1 MKLAII
7 GTGYV
12 GLITGACFA
21 EFGYQTVCIDKDQSR
36 IKELNNSKC
45 PFYEP
50 GVDTL
55 LDKHLNKTKL
65 LSFSNSL
72 SKSINDADIIFITV
86 GTPSKR
92 IEGEADLSYVWNV
105 AEEISNNISKYCIVV
120 TKSTVPVGTTKEV
133 KSIIAK
139 KINEKDFD
147 VVSNPEFLREGSA
160 INDFMRPDR
169 VVIGCENK
177 KSEDIMK
184 ELYRPLYLLETPIV
198 STTVESSEIIKYASN
213 SFLATKISF
222 INQVADL
229 CEKVGADVQDVA
241 KGMGIDKRIGNKF
254 LHAGPG
260 YGGSCFPKDVK
271 GLVALFSQNGIE
283 SEMGKAVHSINEKQ
297 KKIIVNKLEKFYEN
311 QDLDDKNISI
321 LGLSFKPE
329 TDDLREAPSLSIYE
343 SLKNKVNTI
352 KAYDPLAKNNIEY
365 FRSINLDI
373 KEDVYSCCD
382 GSDAII
388 ICTEW
393 KEFRSMDLIRLSK
406 IVNKKV
412 IFDGRNLFDPIKLE
426 ELGWEYISVGR
437 KYHYG

>member
-271 GLVALFSQNGIE
+271 AFIRTAQKHDVNMSILSSVDLFNEERISKISNKFIT
-283 SEMGKAVHSINEKQ
+283 KANL
-297 KKIIVNKLEKFYEN
+297 KKGDQVSL
-311 QDLDDKNISI
+311 
-321 LGLSFKPE
+321 LGLSFKPN
-329 TDDLREAPSLSIYE
+329 TDDVRDST
-343 SLKNKVNTI
+343 SLKIAKLLQDKDIVV
-352 KAYDPLAKNNIEY
+352 KAYDPEAMDNAK
-365 FRSINLDI
+365 
-373 KEDVYSCCD
+373 KENSELQLYSSAYEACENTK
-382 GSDAII
+382 AVII
-388 ICTEW
+388 GTEW
-393 KEFRSMDLIRLSK
+393 NEFRALDFLKIKGSSK
-406 IVNKKV
+406 NLV
-412 IFDGRNLFDPIKLE
+412 IFDLRNIYNAKEIKD
-426 ELGWEYISVGR
+426 LGF
-437 KYHYG
+437 HYFGTGK

>member
-21 EFGYQTVCIDKDQSR
+21 EFGYQAVCIDKDQDR
-36 IKELNNSKC
+36 INELNNSKC

-50 GVDTL
+50 GVEDL

-72 SKSINDADIIFITV
+72 SKSISDADIIFITV

-92 IEGEADLSYVWNV
+92 IEGEADLSFVWDV
-105 AEEISNNISKYCIVV
+105 AEEISNNINKYCIVV

-133 KSIIAK
+133 KKIISK
-139 KINEKDFD
+139 KIDEKDFD

-160 INDFMRPDR
+160 ISDFMRPDR

-177 KSEDIMK
+177 KSEDIMR

-198 STTVESSEIIKYASN
+198 STTIESSEIIKYASN

-241 KGMGIDKRIGNKF
+241 RGMGIDKRIGNKF

-271 GLVALFSQNGIE
+271 AFIRTAEKHDIDLSILSSVDAFNEQRISKITNKFI
-283 SEMGKAVHSINEKQ
+283 SKANLLKG
-297 KKIIVNKLEKFYEN
+297 
-311 QDLDDKNISI
+311 DKVSL
-321 LGLSFKPE
+321 LGLSFKPN
-329 TDDLREAPSLSIYE
+329 TDDVRDST
-343 SLKNKVNTI
+343 SLKIAKLLQSQGVII
-352 KAYDPLAKNNIEY
+352 KSYDPEAMDNAK
-365 FRSINLDI
+365 
-373 KEDVYSCCD
+373 KENTELQLCESAYEACEDSK
-382 GSDAII
+382 AII
-388 ICTEW
+388 IGTEW
-393 KEFRSMDLIRLSK
+393 NEFRALDFQKIKVSSKNLI
-406 IVNKKV
+406 
-412 IFDGRNLFDPIKLE
+412 IFDLRNIYNAREIKD
-426 ELGWEYISVGR
+426 LGF
-437 KYHYG
+437 KYFGTGK

>member
-21 EFGYQTVCIDKDQSR
+21 EFGYQTVCIDKDQHR
-36 IKELNNSKC
+36 VKELNNSKC

-50 GVDTL
+50 GVEAL
-55 LDKHLNKTKL
+55 LDKHLNKSKL
-65 LSFSNSL
+65 LSFSDSL
-72 SKSINDADIIFITV
+72 SQSIKDADIIFITV

-92 IEGEADLSYVWNV
+92 IEGEADLSFVWDV
-105 AEEISNNISKYCIVV
+105 AEEISKNLNKYCIVV

-133 KSIIAK
+133 KNIILK
-139 KINEKDFD
+139 KIDKKDFD

-177 KSEDIMK
+177 KSEDIMR

-198 STTVESSEIIKYASN
+198 STTLESAEIIKYASN

-241 KGMGIDKRIGNKF
+241 KGMGIDKRIGDKF

-271 GLVALFSQNGIE
+271 AFIKTAQKHDVDL
-283 SEMGKAVHSINEKQ
+283 SILSSVDAFNDERV
-297 KKIIVNKLEKFYEN
+297 KKITNNFFSRANLIKGDQVSL
-311 QDLDDKNISI
+311 
-321 LGLSFKPE
+321 LGLSFKPN
-329 TDDLREAPSLSIYE
+329 TDDVRDST
-343 SLKNKVNTI
+343 SLKIAKLLQDKGIVV
-352 KAYDPLAKNNIEY
+352 KSYDPEAMKNAK
-365 FRSINLDI
+365 
-373 KEDVYSCCD
+373 K
-382 GSDAII
+382 
-388 ICTEW
+388 
-393 KEFRSMDLIRLSK
+393 K
-406 IVNKKV
+406 ILNYNYV
-412 IFDGRNLFDPIKLE
+412 IVHMQRVKIL
-426 ELGWEYISVGR
+426 R
-437 KYHYG
+437 Q

>member
-1 MKLAII
+1 MKLVII

-21 EFGYQTVCIDKDQSR
+21 EFGYQTVCIDKDENR
-36 IKELNNSKC
+36 VKELNNSKC

-50 GVDTL
+50 GVEAL

-65 LSFSNSL
+65 LSFSDSL
-72 SKSINDADIIFITV
+72 SQSINDADIIFITV

-92 IEGEADLSYVWNV
+92 IEGEADLSFVLDV

-120 TKSTVPVGTTKEV
+120 TKSTVPVGTTKQV
-133 KSIIAK
+133 KNIISK
-139 KINEKDFD
+139 KIDKKDFD

-198 STTVESSEIIKYASN
+198 STTVESAEIIKYASN

-229 CEKVGADVQDVA
+229 CEKVGADIQDVA
-241 KGMGIDKRIGNKF
+241 KGMGIDKRIGSKF

-271 GLVALFSQNGIE
+271 AFIRTAQKHEVDL
-283 SEMGKAVHSINEKQ
+283 SILSSVDTFNEERIS
-297 KKIIVNKLEKFYEN
+297 KITNKFISKTNLEKGD
-311 QDLDDKNISI
+311 QVSL
-321 LGLSFKPE
+321 LGLSFKPN
-329 TDDLREAPSLSIYE
+329 TDDVRDST
-343 SLKNKVNTI
+343 SLKIAKLLQDQGIVI
-352 KAYDPLAKNNIEY
+352 KSYDPEAMDNAK
-365 FRSINLDI
+365 
-373 KEDVYSCCD
+373 KENTELYLCD
-382 GSDAII
+382 SAYEACEDTKAII
-388 ICTEW
+388 IGTEW
-393 KEFRSMDLIRLSK
+393 NEFRALDFQKIRASSK
-406 IVNKKV
+406 NLV
-412 IFDGRNLFDPIKLE
+412 IFDLRNIYNPKEIKN
-426 ELGWEYISVGR
+426 LGFTYFGTG
-437 KYHYG
+437 K

>member
-21 EFGYQTVCIDKDQSR
+21 EFGYQTVCIDKDQHR
-36 IKELNNSKC
+36 VKELNNSKC

-50 GVDTL
+50 GVEAL

-65 LSFSNSL
+65 LSFSDSL

-92 IEGEADLSYVWNV
+92 IEGEADLSFVWDV
-105 AEEISNNISKYCIVV
+105 AEEISNNISKYCVIV
-120 TKSTVPVGTTKEV
+120 TKSTVPVGTTKDV
-133 KSIIAK
+133 KKIISK

-160 INDFMRPDR
+160 INDFMHPDR
-169 VVIGCENK
+169 IVIGCENK

-198 STTVESSEIIKYASN
+198 STTVESAEIIKYASN

-241 KGMGIDKRIGNKF
+241 KGMGIDKRIGSKF

-271 GLVALFSQNGIE
+271 AFIKTAKTHDVDL
-283 SEMGKAVHSINEKQ
+283 SILSSVNAFNEER
-297 KKIIVNKLEKFYEN
+297 VNKITNKFILKAN
-311 QDLDDKNISI
+311 LKKGDQISL
-321 LGLSFKPE
+321 LGLSFKPN
-329 TDDLREAPSLSIYE
+329 TDDVRDST
-343 SLKNKVNTI
+343 SLKIAKLLQDKGIVV
-352 KAYDPLAKNNIEY
+352 KSYDPEAMKNAKKENNELQLCESAY
-365 FRSINLDI
+365 EAC
-373 KEDVYSCCD
+373 EDTK
-382 GSDAII
+382 AII
-388 ICTEW
+388 IGTEW
-393 KEFRSMDLIRLSK
+393 NEFRALDFLKIKESSK
-406 IVNKKV
+406 NLF
-412 IFDGRNLFDPIKLE
+412 IFDLRNIYNAKEIKD
-426 ELGWEYISVGR
+426 LGFQYFGTG
-437 KYHYG
+437 K

>member
-21 EFGYQTVCIDKDQSR
+21 EFGYQTVCIDKNENRVDD
-36 IKELNNSKC
+36 LNNSKC

-50 GVDTL
+50 GIEDL

-72 SKSINDADIIFITV
+72 SASLHDADIIFITV

-92 IEGEADLSYVWNV
+92 IEGEADLSFVWNV
-105 AEEISNNISKYCIVV
+105 AEEISNNINKYCIVV

-139 KINEKDFD
+139 KINEKNFD

-169 VVIGCENK
+169 VVIGSENK
-177 KSEDIMK
+177 KSENIMR

-198 STTVESSEIIKYASN
+198 STTVESAEIIKYASN

-271 GLVALFSQNGIE
+271 AFITTAQKHDVDL
-283 SEMGKAVHSINEKQ
+283 SILSSVDTFNENRINKIS
-297 KKIIVNKLEKFYEN
+297 KKIISKANLNKGDYVGL
-311 QDLDDKNISI
+311 
-321 LGLSFKPE
+321 LGLSFKPN
-329 TDDLREAPSLSIYE
+329 TDDVRDST
-343 SLKNKVNTI
+343 SLKIAKLLQDMGIFV
-352 KAYDPLAKNNIEY
+352 KAYDPEAMDNAK
-365 FRSINLDI
+365 
-373 KEDVYSCCD
+373 KENTELQLFDSAYEACED
-382 GSDAII
+382 TKAII
-388 ICTEW
+388 IGTEW
-393 KEFRSMDLIRLSK
+393 NEFRALNFLKIQKNSKNLI
-406 IVNKKV
+406 
-412 IFDGRNLFDPIKLE
+412 IFDLRNIYNAKEIE
-426 ELGWEYISVGR
+426 ELGLQYFGTG
-437 KYHYG
+437 K

>member
-1 MKLAII
+1 MKLAIV

-21 EFGYQTVCIDKDQSR
+21 EFGYQTVCIDKDQDR
-36 IKELNNSKC
+36 INELNNSKC

-72 SKSINDADIIFITV
+72 SKSISDADIIFITV

-92 IEGEADLSYVWNV
+92 IEAEADLSYVWEV
-105 AEEISNNISKYCIVV
+105 AEEISNHVSKYCIVV

-133 KSIIAK
+133 KSIISK

-160 INDFMRPDR
+160 LNDFMRPDR
-169 VVIGCENK
+169 VVIGCDNK
-177 KSEDIMK
+177 KSEDMMRD
-184 ELYRPLYLLETPIV
+184 LYRPLYLLETPIV
-198 STTVESSEIIKYASN
+198 STTVESAEIIKYASN

-271 GLVALFSQNGIE
+271 AFIKTAQKHDVDL
-283 SEMGKAVHSINEKQ
+283 SILSSVDSFNEERV
-297 KKIIVNKLEKFYEN
+297 KKITNNFFSRANLIKG
-311 QDLDDKNISI
+311 DKVSL
-321 LGLSFKPE
+321 LGLSFKPN
-329 TDDLREAPSLSIYE
+329 TDDVRDSTSLKIAKLLQDKGIVVKSYDPEAMKNAQKENTELQLCNSAYE
-343 SLKNKVNTI
+343 ACEDTKAIIIGTEWNEFRALDFLKIKGSLKN
-352 KAYDPLAKNNIEY
+352 L
-365 FRSINLDI
+365 
-373 KEDVYSCCD
+373 
-382 GSDAII
+382 
-388 ICTEW
+388 
-393 KEFRSMDLIRLSK
+393 
-406 IVNKKV
+406 V
-412 IFDGRNLFDPIKLE
+412 IFDLRNIYNAKE
-426 ELGWEYISVGR
+426 IINLGFQYFGTG
-437 KYHYG
+437 K

>member
-21 EFGYQTVCIDKDQSR
+21 EFGYQTVCIDKDENR
-36 IKELNNSKC
+36 VKELNNSKC

-50 GVDTL
+50 GVETL

-65 LSFSNSL
+65 LSFSDSL
-72 SKSINDADIIFITV
+72 SKSIYDADIIFITV

-92 IEGEADLSYVWNV
+92 IEGEADLSFVWDV
-105 AEEISNNISKYCIVV
+105 AEEISNNISKYCIIV
-120 TKSTVPVGTTKEV
+120 TKSTVPVGTTKDV
-133 KSIIAK
+133 KKIISK

-177 KSEDIMK
+177 KSADIMS

-198 STTVESSEIIKYASN
+198 STTVESAEIIKYASN

-271 GLVALFSQNGIE
+271 AFIRTAQKHDVDLSILSSVDTFNEERISKITNKFI
-283 SEMGKAVHSINEKQ
+283 SKAN
-297 KKIIVNKLEKFYEN
+297 LEKGD
-311 QDLDDKNISI
+311 QISL
-321 LGLSFKPE
+321 LGLSFKPN
-329 TDDLREAPSLSIYE
+329 TDDVRDST
-343 SLKNKVNTI
+343 SLKIAKLLQAKGLVI
-352 KAYDPLAKNNIEY
+352 KSYDPEAMDNAK
-365 FRSINLDI
+365 
-373 KEDVYSCCD
+373 KENTELQLCD
-382 GSDAII
+382 SAYEACEDSKAII
-388 ICTEW
+388 IGTEW
-393 KEFRSMDLIRLSK
+393 NEFRALDFLKIKGSSK
-406 IVNKKV
+406 NLV
-412 IFDGRNLFDPIKLE
+412 IFDLRNIYNSKEIKD
-426 ELGWEYISVGR
+426 LGFQYFGTG
-437 KYHYG
+437 K

>member
-21 EFGYQTVCIDKDQSR
+21 EFGYQTVCIDKDENR
-36 IKELNNSKC
+36 VKELNDSKC

-50 GVDTL
+50 GVEAL

-65 LSFSNSL
+65 LSFSDSL

-92 IEGEADLSYVWNV
+92 IEGEADLSFVWDV
-105 AEEISNNISKYCIVV
+105 AEEISNNINKYCIVV

-133 KSIIAK
+133 KNIISK
-139 KINEKDFD
+139 KIDEKDFD

-160 INDFMRPDR
+160 ISDFMRPDR

-198 STTVESSEIIKYASN
+198 STTVESAEIIKYASN

-241 KGMGIDKRIGNKF
+241 KGMGIDKRIGSKF

-271 GLVALFSQNGIE
+271 AFIRTAQKHEVDL
-283 SEMGKAVHSINEKQ
+283 SILSSVDTFNEERIS
-297 KKIIVNKLEKFYEN
+297 KITNKFISKTNLEKGD
-311 QDLDDKNISI
+311 QVSL
-321 LGLSFKPE
+321 LGLSFKPN
-329 TDDLREAPSLSIYE
+329 TDDVRDST
-343 SLKNKVNTI
+343 SLKIAKLLQDQGIVI
-352 KAYDPLAKNNIEY
+352 KSYDPEAMDNAKKENT
-365 FRSINLDI
+365 NLQL
-373 KEDVYSCCD
+373 CD
-382 GSDAII
+382 SAYEACVDTKAII
-388 ICTEW
+388 IGTEW
-393 KEFRSMDLIRLSK
+393 NEFRALDFQKIKASSK
-406 IVNKKV
+406 NLV
-412 IFDGRNLFDPIKLE
+412 IFDLRNIYNAKQIKN
-426 ELGWEYISVGR
+426 LGFQYFGTG
-437 KYHYG
+437 K

>member
-21 EFGYQTVCIDKDQSR
+21 EFGYQTVCIDKDEKR
-36 IKELNNSKC
+36 VKELNNSKC

-50 GVDTL
+50 GVEAL

-65 LSFSNSL
+65 LRFSNSL
-72 SKSINDADIIFITV
+72 SQSINDADIIFITV

-92 IEGEADLSYVWNV
+92 IEGEADLSFVWNV
-105 AEEISNNISKYCIVV
+105 AEEISKNINKYCIVV
-120 TKSTVPVGTTKEV
+120 TKSTVPVGTTKEI
-133 KSIIAK
+133 KNIISK
-139 KINEKDFD
+139 KIGEKDFD

-177 KSEDIMK
+177 KSEDIMR

-198 STTVESSEIIKYASN
+198 STTVESAEIIKYASN

-229 CEKVGADVQDVA
+229 CEKVGADIQDVA
-241 KGMGIDKRIGNKF
+241 KGMGIDKRIGSKF

-271 GLVALFSQNGIE
+271 AFIRTAQKHEVDLSILSSVDSFNEERISQITNKFFS
-283 SEMGKAVHSINEKQ
+283 KANLKRGDQ
-297 KKIIVNKLEKFYEN
+297 
-311 QDLDDKNISI
+311 ISL
-321 LGLSFKPE
+321 LGLSFKPN
-329 TDDLREAPSLSIYE
+329 TDDVRDST
-343 SLKNKVNTI
+343 SLKIAKLLQDQGIVI
-352 KAYDPLAKNNIEY
+352 KSYDPEAMDNAKKENT
-365 FRSINLDI
+365 NLQL
-373 KEDVYSCCD
+373 CD
-382 GSDAII
+382 SAYEACVDTKAII
-388 ICTEW
+388 IGTEW
-393 KEFRSMDLIRLSK
+393 NEFRALDFQKIKASSK
-406 IVNKKV
+406 NLV
-412 IFDGRNLFDPIKLE
+412 IFDLRNIYNAKEIKN
-426 ELGWEYISVGR
+426 LGFQYFGTG
-437 KYHYG
+437 K

>member
-21 EFGYQTVCIDKDQSR
+21 EFGYQTVCIDKDENR
-36 IKELNNSKC
+36 VNDLNNSKC

-50 GVDTL
+50 GIEVL

-72 SKSINDADIIFITV
+72 SASIHDADIIFITV

-92 IEGEADLSYVWNV
+92 IEGEADLSFVWNV
-105 AEEISNNISKYCIVV
+105 AEEISNNINKYCIVV

-139 KINEKDFD
+139 KINEKNFD

-169 VVIGCENK
+169 VVIGSENK
-177 KSEDIMK
+177 KSENIMR

-198 STTVESSEIIKYASN
+198 STTVESAEIIKYASN

-271 GLVALFSQNGIE
+271 AFITTAQKHDVDL
-283 SEMGKAVHSINEKQ
+283 SILSSVDTFNENRINKIS
-297 KKIIVNKLEKFYEN
+297 KKIISKANLNKGDYVGL
-311 QDLDDKNISI
+311 
-321 LGLSFKPE
+321 LGLSFKPN
-329 TDDLREAPSLSIYE
+329 TDDVRDST
-343 SLKNKVNTI
+343 SLKIAKLLQDMGIFV
-352 KAYDPLAKNNIEY
+352 KAYDPEAMDNAK
-365 FRSINLDI
+365 
-373 KEDVYSCCD
+373 KENTELQLFDSAYEACED
-382 GSDAII
+382 TKAII
-388 ICTEW
+388 IGTEW
-393 KEFRSMDLIRLSK
+393 NEFRALNFLKIQKSSKNLI
-406 IVNKKV
+406 
-412 IFDGRNLFDPIKLE
+412 IFDLRNIYNAKEIE
-426 ELGWEYISVGR
+426 ELGLQYFGTG
-437 KYHYG
+437 K